1 MTIELMPHQKR
12 ASEEIMAVL
21 ENKKICLLSGECRI
35 GKSLTALDVAN
46 RVGGDV
52 LFITKK
58 KAIKSV
64 EDDADKLEM
73 SCRLTTVN
81 YESIHKVDA
90 AHWSLIVCDEAHSS
104 ITKRGKPSS
113 TFLKVQA
120 HFRQSGAMALM
131 MSGTLFPETY
141 AQAYPIVSVTCRGP
155 WLQFRDF
162 YSWWNQ
168 AGHYKNKISG
178 GYGIAGAVKR
188 IRAGMTAPDYDQVN
202 EHKVLNDIKP
212 FMIKMTREEAGFD
225 VTKSDIK
232 TFSYTNIGM
241 NLASK
246 LIMKD
251 GYLSIEDNKGD
262 LRECVYEGPAQ
273 RLQGAH
279 MITGGTLIDE
289 AGEAFILGDEHYP
302 FLRWASCEGF
312 CRHLGGS
319 QFAIM
324 TTYVH
329 ERFYLLE
336 LLGDEATDDYDAFKA
351 GGFRYWVCSLMKHSM
366 GFDLSW
372 MDGCQILYSIPWSGS
387 HWAQVGDRQLKHD
400 RKEKAIVGVPLM
412 IKGLDNYVFKGV
424 TEKGKFNA
432 SIYKEIR

>member
-1 MTIELMPHQKR
+1 MITLMKHQEKGLVQIIR
-12 ASEEIMAVL
+12 KLDVR
-21 ENKKICLLSGECRI
+21 KICLLSGECRV
-35 GKSLTALDVAN
+35 GKSLTALAVAN

-58 KAIKSV
+58 KAIASV
-64 EDDADKLEM
+64 EADALALGM
-73 SCRLTTVN
+73 TCNLTTIN
-81 YESIHKVDA
+81 YESIHKVEVTK
-90 AHWSLIVCDEAHSS
+90 WSLIVCDEAHSS

-113 TFLKVQA
+113 TYLKVQD

-168 AGHYKNKISG
+168 AGHYKTKASG
-178 GYGIAGAVKR
+178 GYGIAGATKR

-202 EHKVLNDIKP
+202 EAKILNDIKP
-212 FMIKMTREEAGFD
+212 VMVKMTRLDAGFD
-225 VTKSDIK
+225 VVKSEVK
-232 TFSYTNIGM
+232 TFSYDNLGM
-241 NLASK
+241 VLASK

-251 GYLSIEDNKGD
+251 GYLTIEDQDGKM
-262 LRECVYEGPAQ
+262 RECVYEGAAQ

-279 MITGGTLIDE
+279 MLTGGTLIDE
-289 AGEAFILGDEHYP
+289 AGEAFTLGNGHHPYARIEAC
-302 FLRWASCEGF
+302 FKF
-312 CRHLGGS
+312 CRYVGGS

-324 TTYVH
+324 TTYIH
-329 ERFYLLE
+329 ERVYLLGF
-336 LLGDEATDDYDAFKA
+336 LGYEATDDYEDFKA
-351 GGFRYWVCSLMKHSM
+351 GGFRYWVCSLMTHSM

-400 RKEKAIVGVPLM
+400 RTEEAVVGVPLM
-412 IKGLDNYVFKGV
+412 IGGLDNYVYKGV
-424 TEKGKFNA
+424 TEKGRFNA

>member
-1 MTIELMPHQKR
+1 MITLMKHQEK
-12 ASEEIMAVL
+12 AVAEITATL
-21 ENKKICLLSGECRI
+21 EDKKICLLSGECRS
-35 GKSLTALDVAN
+35 GKSFTALEVAN

-58 KAIKSV
+58 KAMASV
-64 EDDADKLEM
+64 EADALALGM
-73 SCRLTTVN
+73 TCRLTTIN
-81 YESIHKVDA
+81 YESIHKVEVTK
-90 AHWSLIVCDEAHSS
+90 WSLIVCDEAHSS

-113 TFLKVQA
+113 TYLKVQT
-120 HFRQSGAMALM
+120 HFMQSGAMALM

-141 AQAYPIVSVTCRGP
+141 AQAYPIVAVTCRGP

-168 AGHYKNKISG
+168 AGHYKTKASG
-178 GYGIAGAVKR
+178 GYGIAGATKR

-202 EHKVLNDIKP
+202 EAKILNDIKP
-212 FMIKMTREEAGFD
+212 FMVKMTRLDAGFD
-225 VTKSDIK
+225 VVKSEVK
-232 TFSYTNIGM
+232 AFSYRNDKMEHITKN
-241 NLASK
+241 
-246 LIMKD
+246 IMKD
-251 GYLSIEDNKGD
+251 GYIQVMDTQGIH
-262 LRECVYEGPAQ
+262 RECVYEGPAQ

-279 MITGGTLIDE
+279 MLTGGTLIDE
-289 AGEAFILGDEHYP
+289 AGEAFVLNDRYSP
-302 FLRWASCEGF
+302 VYRWGA
-312 CRHLGGS
+312 CRAFIQDHGGK

-324 TTYVH
+324 TTYIH
-329 ERFYLLE
+329 ERIYLLE
-336 LLGDEATDDYDAFKA
+336 LWGDEATDDYEAFKA

-400 RKEKAIVGVPLM
+400 RTEKAVVGVPLM
-412 IKGLDNYVFKGV
+412 IGGLDNYVYKGV
-424 TEKGKFNA
+424 TEKGRFNA